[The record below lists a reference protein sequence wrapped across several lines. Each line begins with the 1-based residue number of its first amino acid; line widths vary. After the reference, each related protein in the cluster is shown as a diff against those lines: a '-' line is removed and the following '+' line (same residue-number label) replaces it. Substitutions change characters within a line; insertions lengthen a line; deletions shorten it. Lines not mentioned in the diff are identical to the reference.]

1 MEAINTI
8 LNRDPNLYSNTKPQ
22 STADGVWMS
31 HRNPLTVFL
40 PDLQQHRLP
49 QVDGEGFVLLILL
62 IVNDLHLQDFPV
74 VDKDIKIK
82 CSIFSKSV
90 LCEMRKLTVAGKSK

>member
-1 MEAINTI
+1 
-8 LNRDPNLYSNTKPQ
+8 
-22 STADGVWMS
+22 MS

-49 QVDGEGFVLLILL
+49 QVDGEGFVLLVLL

-74 VDKDIKIK
+74 VGKDMLFK

-90 LCEMRKLTVAGKSK
+90 LCEMWKLTVAGKSQ